1 MQKKNWIIAT
11 RNSPLAL
18 QQTTLIANAISEYH
32 PDVVIEFYSLTTEG
46 DKDLERPL
54 VELGGKSLFVKELQ
68 TAVLEGR
75 ADLAVHSLKDMSVF
89 AYPGLT
95 LAAVSMREDPRD
107 VLISNRYSSFA
118 ELPYASVV
126 GSCSPRRIAQ
136 MKALR
141 GDLQFRNLRGNIG
154 TRLSKLDQGQYDAI
168 VLAAAG
174 LKRMDH
180 AQRIKEFFAVKEIIP
195 AIGQG
200 ALGVE
205 CRLHDH
211 EAMQLVSHIHDSR
224 TALCITAERAVNQKL
239 GGDCQ
244 TAIGAFAWLEDEAL
258 HLIAMVGSQDGQLI
272 LRSYRHGP
280 LQNAA
285 EIGLQVAQDLIAQ
298 GALKLL

>member
-1 MQKKNWIIAT
+1 MQKKKWIIAT

-18 QQTTLIANAISEYH
+18 QQTTMIASAISEYH
-32 PDVVIEFYSLTTEG
+32 PSVTIEFYSLTTEG

-89 AYPGLT
+89 VCPGLT
-95 LAAVSMREDPRD
+95 LAAISVREDPRD

-118 ELPYASVV
+118 ELPYASMV

-136 MKALR
+136 MKSLR
-141 GDLQFRNLRGNIG
+141 GDVQFRNLRGNIG
-154 TRLSKLDQGQYDAI
+154 TRLSKLDQGEYDAI

-174 LKRMDH
+174 LKRMNH
-180 AQRIKEFFAVKEIIP
+180 AERIKEFFDIRKIIP

-200 ALGVE
+200 ALGIE
-205 CRLHDH
+205 CRQNDN
-211 EAMQLVSHIHDSR
+211 EAMQLVSHVHDPR
-224 TALCITAERAVNQKL
+224 TALCVTAERAVNQEL

-244 TAIGAFAWLEDEAL
+244 TAIGAFAWLEEDKL
-258 HLIAMVGSQDGQLI
+258 HLLAMVGSQDGQLI
-272 LRSYRHGP
+272 LRSYRYGNS
-280 LQNAA
+280 QNAA